1 MREKGTYMLNQLNDM
16 SILELVGLSA
26 GVGVGI
32 FLLWATAV
40 VVLV

>member
-1 MREKGTYMLNQLNDM
+1 MLNQLNDM
-16 SILELVGLSA
+16 SILELVGLSVV
-26 GVGVGI
+26 VGVGI